1 MSHVRY
7 ERITLYVYV
16 LLQLLA
22 APLYSEI
29 YQFLSRDIVV
39 RFSIPDFVL

>member
-1 MSHVRY
+1 MCAMKEYHA
-7 ERITLYVYV
+7 IYV

-22 APLYSEI
+22 ASLYSEI
-29 YQFLSRDIVV
+29 YQFLNRDIVV